1 MSDKTDELLAHIAGA
16 DYAMD
21 KGVRHLLTQLKQATQ
36 PVLAGS
42 TKTGDP
48 LLLLDPAQYSLGY
61 SYILASRLAADK
73 PDLSVLL
80 PALSTFC
87 LQLNPHAFALGGADS
102 LHAIC
107 RAAFR
112 MVEKCIPGRF
122 AVLVQPFAEATRRL
136 SSGTRPSDQFAH
148 SADTDAVLT
157 PFHAWLLRAAIQAK
171 MYRQALPCVSRHV
184 SHFDPAL
191 ECRIQDFLSYYYYAG
206 MVFAGLK
213 KWPQSLDAF
222 ALAVS
227 APAQGASAIMVE
239 AHKKYVLASLIAHG
253 KVRPLAKTT
262 SAIVHKAA
270 KAKLGAYTEFATAFE
285 SGSASRV
292 AAEYRKARDT
302 FIRDGNDGL
311 ANQAIKCLTTRS
323 IAKLTQTYVTLSL
336 DDIGKHVGIARSGA
350 GTGAGAGAA
359 GGAGTEGGGS
369 HGGAGAHGR
378 QPSGPPGAGAAS
390 NITTTPTDATPP
402 APTLLSTDVEHLLL
416 HMVSTSQVSAV
427 IDHRRGSADA
437 SSSVAVAGSSSSAP
451 AAAGQGGMVQF
462 LDSDESYSSLAA
474 TAQLQTLL
482 TSTLRMSNSVREMDR
497 SVHASREYLGKM
509 VGAGRGFVLGPGGG
523 FGGGA
528 SGLEDEMVLEEVDV
542 RMGGYM

>member
-1 MSDKTDELLAHIAGA
+1 MSDKTDELLAIIAGA
-16 DYAMD
+16 DYATD
-21 KGVRHLLTQLKQATQ
+21 KGGRHLLTQLKQATAS
-36 PVLAGS
+36 VLSGL

-61 SYILASRLAADK
+61 SYILASRLTTADK

-87 LQLNPHAFALGGADS
+87 LQFNPHSFALGGADR
-102 LHAIC
+102 LHLIC
-107 RAAFR
+107 RGAFR
-112 MVEKCIPGRF
+112 MVDKCIPGRF
-122 AVLVQPFAEATRRL
+122 AVLVQPLAEATRRL
-136 SSGTRPSDQFAH
+136 SSGTRPADQSVH
-148 SADTDAVLT
+148 SANTDAVLT
-157 PFHAWLLRAAIQAK
+157 PCHAWLLRAAIQAK

-191 ECRIQDFLSYYYYAG
+191 ECRIQDFLSYHYYAG
-206 MVFAGLK
+206 IVFAGLK

-285 SGSASRV
+285 SGSTSRV
-292 AAEYRKARDT
+292 ATEEYRKVRDT

-323 IAKLTQTYVTLSL
+323 IARLTQTYVTLSL
-336 DDIGKHVGIARSGA
+336 DDIGKHVGMGRS
-350 GTGAGAGAA
+350 
-359 GGAGTEGGGS
+359 GTEGGAGGG
-369 HGGAGAHGR
+369 GGAGANGR
-378 QPSGPPGAGAAS
+378 QPSGAGGASTAA
-390 NITTTPTDATPP
+390 TPTDTTPH
-402 APTLLSTDVEHLLL
+402 APILLSTDVENLLL

-427 IDHRRGSADA
+427 IDHRRGSADG
-437 SSSVAVAGSSSSAP
+437 SSAGAGSSSSAP
-451 AAAGQGGMVQF
+451 AAAADHGGMVQF
-462 LDSDESYSSLAA
+462 LDSDESYSSLEA
-474 TAQLQTLL
+474 TTQLQSLL
-482 TSTLRMSNSVREMDR
+482 TSTLRMSDSVREMDR
-497 SVHASREYLGKM
+497 TVHASRDYLGKV
-509 VGAGRGFVLGPGGG
+509 VGAGLGRGFMLSHGGSG
-523 FGGGA
+523 FGGSAGM
-528 SGLEDEMVLEEVDV
+528 DDDMVLEEVDV